1 VQISERELVLMR
13 TVFFFFYSVIALGH
27 HQHATEQ
34 GQRSHPKQIKTEKG
48 EKIGN
53 MVSIKKSN

>member
-1 VQISERELVLMR
+1 MSTVL
-13 TVFFFFYSVIALGH
+13 YSVMALGH

-48 EKIGN
+48 EKIGDV
-53 MVSIKKSN
+53 VSIYIYKKNN